1 MNILSTSEGL
11 TVFNGSAYRQIEKQE
26 DKKMGILMESID
38 FNECLKKK
46 KELEKEAET
55 TTPEEVKD
63 EKVEENKNQIR
74 LK

>member
-11 TVFNGSAYRQIEKQE
+11 IVFSGSAYRQIEKQE

-46 KELEKEAET
+46 
-55 TTPEEVKD
+55 EVKD

>member
-1 MNILSTSEGL
+1 MKILSTSEGL
-11 TVFNGSAYRQIEKQE
+11 IVFSGSAYRQIEKQE

>member
-11 TVFNGSAYRQIEKQE
+11 IVFSGSAYRQIEKQE
-26 DKKMGILMESID
+26 DKMGIFMDSID
-38 FNECLKKK
+38 FNECLKRK

>member
-1 MNILSTSEGL
+1 
-11 TVFNGSAYRQIEKQE
+11 
-26 DKKMGILMESID
+26 MGILMESID
-38 FNECLKKK
+38 LNECIKKK